1 MKTSQCWAFVAGA
14 AAVLSAATI
23 VRGAGTGGATSAPI
37 LVDTSPCQNRHWS
50 AVFTNEVPLQWDWDA
65 AATRAVLAITGM
77 SGVLVT
83 NCTSATSNYVWR
95 AFDGS
100 APSTDGVYDLALT
113 FYGDGDSVVGV
124 LTSRLAV
131 LKATFGQA
139 EVNTG
144 LADTKWATV
153 KTDAVIPYDA
163 TWTTGTVDAVSS
175 RLVIAKVNGA
185 TQTNTM
191 ADASGYFG
199 WKRRID
205 GWGYGTFDLALTFPE
220 TEGEWDAT
228 LVCVPDGTMILM
240 R

>member
-1 MKTSQCWAFVAGA
+1 MKTSQRWVFVTGV

-23 VRGAGTGGATSAPI
+23 VRGDGTGGATSAPI
-37 LVDTSPCQNRHWS
+37 LVDTAPSHNRHWS
-50 AVFTNEVPLQWDWDA
+50 TVFTNEVPLQWNWNA

-77 SGVLVT
+77 SGMFVT
-83 NCTSATSNYVWR
+83 NCTAATSNCVWR
-95 AFDGS
+95 VFDGA

-113 FYGDGDSVVGV
+113 FYGDDDSVVGV

-131 LKATFGQA
+131 LKAAFGQD
-139 EVNTG
+139 EVNTDTS
-144 LADTKWATV
+144 DTKWATV
-153 KTDAVIPYDA
+153 GTDAVIPYDA
-163 TWTTGTVDAVSS
+163 TWTTGTVDAVSG